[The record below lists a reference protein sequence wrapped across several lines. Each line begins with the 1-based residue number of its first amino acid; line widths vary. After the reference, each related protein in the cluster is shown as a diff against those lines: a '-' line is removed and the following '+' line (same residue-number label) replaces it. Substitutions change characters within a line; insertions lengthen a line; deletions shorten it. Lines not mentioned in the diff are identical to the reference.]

1 MPEVH
6 VSLFDEPLTVDDAE
20 VAVLR
25 CQGLLRAV
33 DGVPE
38 PGGEPAG
45 DSKPDDTEER

>member
-1 MPEVH
+1 VPSVR

-25 CQGLLRAV
+25 SQGLLRAV

-38 PGGEPAG
+38 PGREPAG
-45 DSKPDDTEER
+45 LSKPDDTEER